1 MCRLH
6 SSDSIPSWGTEGGF
20 FCLVRGIDELSIV
33 VSEDLVPKNVRCE
46 VGWIALKL
54 EGPFPFSM
62 TGVLASF
69 LHPLGDARI
78 SIFAVSTF
86 DTDYVL
92 IKREQLDE
100 ARAAL
105 AATGHF
111 EIS

>member
-1 MCRLH
+1 
-6 SSDSIPSWGTEGGF
+6 
-20 FCLVRGIDELSIV
+20 
-33 VSEDLVPKNVRCE
+33 VPKNVRCE

-54 EGPFPFSM
+54 EGPFTFSM

-69 LHPLGDARI
+69 LQPLGDARI

-92 IKREQLDE
+92 IKGGQLDK

-105 AATGHF
+105 AAAEHL